1 MQTNT
6 RTAASRRC
14 HFSALG
20 LMLGAALALAAG
32 CSSDSG
38 GTTPA
43 PAPAPTPAPPTPAPV
58 GVPGGLKVTATGPE
72 FLEFGWEAVE
82 GATGYEIQLSLKADD
97 FMAVETATVTTTMH
111 RFTVPAETTGY
122 ARVRA
127 NEGDRQSEWSETA
140 MGLSEA
146 APLTLAVP
154 VPTMSDSGPDF
165 IEWSWEPVADAAAY
179 EVQVAATADGLAA
192 ATAERIETTTHRVA
206 ADPETE
212 MFLRVRAVAGTE
224 ASPAASDW
232 SRPVAGRSE
241 VARSPFVV
249 SMTPPGA
256 RVDPECSG
264 QAFCPDSET
273 DPKKAMASPNSRMEV
288 SSSHPVRVTP
298 QFVEG
303 ASGLSLPAGAEQ
315 TPFGRVTWTALQS
328 VVAREGA
335 TFRFDRL
342 VVGAAQGAS
351 SAADTV
357 YITCGPF
364 RCSEAAAAQPPA
376 PDLTVADSAVCGTF
390 QTDFTLKKGI
400 AQNQGAD
407 TQRNAVDAGWEYT
420 LSHPATLVHEF
431 TDLGTAGVVMR
442 VPGAPL
448 EVSSKPV
455 SLSMR
460 PASEPSSSGVNK
472 FGPVG
477 NRDSVS
483 NVGADPGPIW
493 NGYFPNGGA
502 PRDCAPESGGSR
514 TYAAVNESLGDR
526 RGLLSR
532 VERPVNCFALLTD
545 AIYEL
550 PTANQPAEV
559 PWLDYVAGYRL
570 QVTPSTAV
578 SWAGSRVAW
587 GSNDPFASLQCE
599 PVTVEVAEQMDACAD
614 FQKEAENYWG
624 AGIGRDGQ
632 FEVQFRRTGTTNSTA
647 KITHLEIRNKADAP
661 DETNPEQIEGGAEYR
676 PDNSRHTHLWLV
688 NAEDGVRGSDMGI
701 DGTRRDHDLYDL
713 STTSD
718 GREEYGSPLIR
729 TWRALMRVGIEDD
742 DGDPSLYGDF
752 GKIDMEDAA
761 GDPGSDG
768 VPENYDLTEDPDL
781 ACTDADG
788 DGCDAEADFEFSAT
802 FTRLRD
808 TDSCLWTAELS
819 LTCKWDADGDR
830 RRGGDTAF
838 TDATIDNFISCRAN

>member
-6 RTAASRRC
+6 RTAASRRRAPL
-14 HFSALG
+14 ALVS
-20 LMLGAALALAAG
+20 MLGAALALAAG

-58 GVPGGLKVTATGPE
+58 GVPGGLKVTASGHD

-82 GATGYEIQLSLKADD
+82 GAAGYEIQLSLKEDD
-97 FMAVETATVTTTMH
+97 FTAVQTDTVTTTMH
-111 RFTVPAETTGY
+111 RFPVAPETTGY

-127 NEGDRQSEWSETA
+127 HEGDRQSEWSETA
-140 MGLSEA
+140 MGTSMA
-146 APLTLAVP
+146 APLTLTVP
-154 VPTMSDSGPDF
+154 VPVMSGSGPDF
-165 IEWSWEPVADAAAY
+165 IEWSWEPVADAAEY
-179 EVQVAATADGLAA
+179 EVQVAATEAGLAA

-224 ASPAASDW
+224 ASPVASAWSAA
-232 SRPVAGRSE
+232 VAGMSE

-256 RVDPECSG
+256 RVDPDCSG

-273 DPKKAMASPNSRMEV
+273 DSKKAMASPNSRMEV

-298 QFVEG
+298 LFVEG

-328 VVAREGA
+328 TVAREGA

-342 VVGAAQGAS
+342 VLGAAQGAA

-364 RCSEAAAAQPPA
+364 RCSAAAASPPA
-376 PDLTVADSAVCGTF
+376 APELTVADSAVCDAF
-390 QTDFTLKKGI
+390 QADFTLMKGI

-431 TDLGTAGVVMR
+431 TDLGTAGVVLS

-460 PASEPSSSGVNK
+460 PASESSTSRVNK
-472 FGPVG
+472 FGPVQ
-477 NRDSVS
+477 NRDAVA

-493 NGYFPNGGA
+493 NGYFPNNGE
-502 PRDCAPESGGSR
+502 PRDCVPDSGGAR
-514 TYAAVNESLGDR
+514 TYAAVNESLGKE

-550 PTANQPAEV
+550 PTANQPAQV
-559 PWLDYVAGYRL
+559 PWLDYVSGYRL
-570 QVTPSTAV
+570 RVTPSTAV

-587 GSNDPFASLQCE
+587 GSDDPFANLRCE
-599 PVTVEVAEQMDACAD
+599 PVTVEVAEQMDVCAD
-614 FQKEAENYWG
+614 FREEAKNYWG
-624 AGIGRDGQ
+624 AGIGSGGQ

-647 KITHLEIRNKADAP
+647 KITHLEIRNRADAP
-661 DETNPEQIEGGAEYR
+661 NEANPEQIEGGAEYR

-713 STTSD
+713 SSTSD
-718 GREEYGSPLIR
+718 GREEYGSPLVR
-729 TWRALMRVGIEDD
+729 TWRALMRVGIEDG

-781 ACTDADG
+781 ACTNADG
-788 DGCDAEADFEFSAT
+788 PGCDAEADFEFSAT

-808 TDSCLWTAELS
+808 TDSCTLTIALS
-819 LTCKWDADGDR
+819 LTCDWDADGDR
-830 RRGGDTAF
+830 RRGGDTRFA
-838 TDATIDNFISCRAN
+838 DDTIDHFITCREN